1 MWSFPWREK
10 KQTNSK
16 SEYCHISHIT
26 KPKVQSLAFKA
37 TKIDLHLS
45 SHKSHY
51 LYIMF
56 WPLWSTSYPLIIT
69 PLWSP
74 TFFVVFCGL
83 CFFFFWFTSHLSA
96 RVPCLLHLFMAK
108 LYPYLKTHLKCYLL
122 SEDIT
127 YNSLKHSLSLLLW
140 THLESHSPNLSN
152 NSSCS
157 CRLQ

>member
-1 MWSFPWREK
+1 MTTIETDQYVVIPLEGK
-10 KQTNSK
+10 KTNSK

-83 CFFFFWFTSHLSA
+83 CFFFFGSH
-96 RVPCLLHLFMAK
+96 HTFQ
-108 LYPYLKTHLKCYLL
+108 
-122 SEDIT
+122 
-127 YNSLKHSLSLLLW
+127 
-140 THLESHSPNLSN
+140 LESHVFSTCSWPNYTHTSRHISNATSFLKISPIIP
-152 NSSCS
+152 
-157 CRLQ
+157 